1 LRGPDRRPADEAH
14 DLEEV
19 GMAGDKVY
27 SVCGMCTVRCPIQVE
42 TESGRVRFIQG
53 NPHMKGIEGALCGRG
68 AAGKALIED
77 GERPRA
83 PMIRKGARGE
93 GKWQEVSWDEALDY
107 TADKLKQAIGDHGGR
122 SILFSDRGGPF
133 RDLHRAF
140 VRGLGS
146 PNWSNHDASCA
157 RNVHHAALSLFGF
170 GRKGVVYD
178 LKNAR
183 HVVLQ
188 TRNIFE
194 AINVKEVN
202 DLMNALERG
211 CKLTVIDIRATVS
224 ATKATRFFMIRPG
237 SDYAF
242 NLAVINVLI
251 THGLYDVDFVNRW
264 MKDFDALRAFVTPY
278 TPEWAETE
286 TGVPA
291 QELVR
296 FVQELANAKPAVL
309 WHPGW
314 MTARYND
321 SFYMSRTI
329 YIINALL
336 GAIGAKG
343 GLPRANTPA
352 DVGGK
357 GLQALV
363 DLFPAPEEK
372 RADGVGWRYPQF
384 DKGPG
389 LLHLGFEAIRTED
402 PYPVKAYIAYRHDP
416 LMGFPD
422 PEALKKIWDNLDFL
436 VSVTFT
442 WSDTAWYSDVVLPL
456 SPYLERESILACKNG
471 LNPYFFMRRRA
482 VNPRY
487 DTRADWEIFCG
498 LSKRLGLDA
507 LAFDS
512 IEAIWDHQ
520 LEGTGVSR
528 EDFAAKG
535 FVPLADGPR
544 YRSPENIGFKTASGK
559 IEIIAPKWEAQGLPS
574 LKPYEG
580 THPPVGQFRITFG
593 RCGVHTQGHTANNPL
608 LFEQVS
614 ENTLWIHSEAAAR
627 LGLADGDRAEVAAN
641 GETGT
646 IAVKLTEM
654 IHPEAVFVLHGFG
667 HTLPVESRA
676 FGRGLAEQRLM
687 CGGLDQW
694 DRAGGAMALQEHYV
708 LVRKAAA

>member
-1 LRGPDRRPADEAH
+1 
-14 DLEEV
+14 
-19 GMAGDKVY
+19 MAREKVF

-42 TESGRVRFIQG
+42 TEKDQIRFIQG
-53 NPHMKGIEGALCGRG
+53 NPHMKGIEGAVCGRG
-68 AAGKALIED
+68 VAGKALIED
-77 GERPRA
+77 GERPRT

-93 GKWQEVSWDEALDY
+93 GKWQSASWDAALDY
-107 TADKLKQAIGDHGGR
+107 TADKLRNAIDQYGGR

-140 VRGLGS
+140 MRGLDS

-157 RNVHHAALSLFGF
+157 RNVHHAAQSLFGF

-188 TRNIFE
+188 TRNMFE

-202 DLMNALERG
+202 DLMSAMERG

-224 ATKATRFFMIRPG
+224 AAKATRFFMIRPG

-251 THGLYDVDFVNRW
+251 NHNLYDMDYVTRW
-264 MKDFDALRAFVTPY
+264 MKDFDTLRAFTEPY
-278 TPEWAETE
+278 TPQWAERE

-291 QELVR
+291 EELIR
-296 FVQELANAKPAVL
+296 FVRELANAKPAVL

-314 MTARYND
+314 MTARYRD

-336 GAIGAKG
+336 GSIGARG

-357 GLQALV
+357 GLKALV
-363 DLFPAPEEK
+363 DLFPAPEDK
-372 RADGVGWRYPQF
+372 RADGVGWRHTQF

-389 LLHLGFEAIRTED
+389 LLQLGFEAIQTED
-402 PYPVKAYIAYRHDP
+402 PYPVRAYVAYRHDP

-422 PEALKKIWDNLDFL
+422 PEALKKIWDKLDFL
-436 VSVTFT
+436 LSITFT

-456 SPYLERESILACKNG
+456 SPYLERDSIIACKNG

-487 DTRADWEIFCG
+487 DTRADWEIISG
-498 LSKRLGLDA
+498 LAKRLGLDA
-507 LAFDS
+507 LAFDA
-512 IEAIWDHQ
+512 IEDIWDYQ
-520 LEGTGVSR
+520 LQDTGVTR
-528 EDFAAKG
+528 EDFDARG
-535 FVPLADGPR
+535 FVSLADGPR
-544 YRSPENIGFKTASGK
+544 YRSPDNLGFKTDSGR
-559 IEIIAPKWEAQGLPS
+559 IEIVAPKWEAQGIPS

-580 THPPVGQFRITFG
+580 SHPPEGQFRLTFG
-593 RCGVHTQGHTANNPL
+593 RCGVHTQGHTVNNPL
-608 LFEQVS
+608 LFEQVP
-614 ENTLWIHSEAAAR
+614 ENTLWINTAAAEP
-627 LGLADGDRAEVAAN
+627 LGLSDGDRAEVSAN
-641 GETGT
+641 GASGNIT
-646 IAVKLTEM
+646 VKLTEM

-676 FGRGLAEQRLM
+676 FGKGLAEQNLM
-687 CGGLDQW
+687 CGGLDKW
-694 DRAGGAMALQEHYV
+694 DRAGGAMAMQEHYV
-708 LVRKAAA
+708 TVRKAIA